1 MLGHR
6 TLCNANELLEMP
18 WFRFEI
24 LLVTFFSVI
33 KQHDQKKNDLRKNE
47 FNLAFYFRR
56 LREHQMTA
64 MAAGKEAE
72 RSQLNHEQEAQSEL
86 QAGQSCTSANLT
98 SSSKAVPLKP
108 PQTASPTRDQ
118 VSKRLSRWGP
128 LVF

>member
-1 MLGHR
+1 M
-6 TLCNANELLEMP
+6 T
-18 WFRFEI
+18 
-24 LLVTFFSVI
+24 
-33 KQHDQKKNDLRKNE
+33 KKNDLRKNE
-47 FNLAFYFRR
+47 FNLAFHFRR

-86 QAGQSCTSANLT
+86 QAGQSCTPSNLT

-118 VSKRLSRWGP
+118 VSKRLSRWGL

>member
-1 MLGHR
+1 MTSLLLGHR

-24 LLVTFFSVI
+24 LLVTFYSVI
-33 KQHDQKKNDLRKNE
+33 KQYDQKKNDLRKNE

-56 LREHQMTA
+56 LREHQMTT

-86 QAGQSCTSANLT
+86 QPGQSCTSSNLT

-108 PQTASPTRDQ
+108 P
-118 VSKRLSRWGP
+118 
-128 LVF
+128 